1 MLTNLRWRLFA
12 SYLLIVLVG
21 VITLL
26 AAATF
31 IAEIIFHSDIQNILS
46 RYGSGAEGVAALNQA
61 FTRGIQN
68 ALLVAAG
75 ASVGAAIA
83 ISIFVSGR
91 VTRPLRE
98 LVKAANRVAS
108 GYYEERVH
116 TPNIQEIAELA
127 RAFNQMATNLEQ
139 NERLRRELVSDLA
152 HEIRTPLT
160 AIQGYMEGLI
170 DGVLTPD
177 PAVFG
182 RVQRE
187 ARRLERLAQELGTLS
202 ELDAPRLKLKLERFA
217 PGDVLQEVAGQVQ
230 PQFEFDGLL
239 LQVQVKP
246 PDAQATLGEVL
257 ADRDKLEQILINL
270 LSNALRYTEIGGKVT
285 LAVEREAALLKFS
298 VQDSGI
304 GIAPEHL
311 LHIFERFY
319 RVDKSRSRRGNTG
332 GSGIGLTIVK
342 RLVEAQG
349 GTIWLESQ
357 LGQGTT
363 VYFTLPAA

>member
-31 IAEIIFHSDIQNILS
+31 IAETIFHSDIQNILN
-46 RYGSGAEGVAALNQA
+46 RYGSGTEGVNALNRA
-61 FTRGIQN
+61 FATGIQN
-68 ALLVAAG
+68 ALLVAAA
-75 ASVGAAIA
+75 ASVAAA
-83 ISIFVSGR
+83 VGISLFVSGR
-91 VTRPLRE
+91 VTQPLRE
-98 LVKAANRVAS
+98 LVEAANRLAS

-116 TPNIQEIAELA
+116 TPNIREIAELA
-127 RAFNQMATNLEQ
+127 RAFNQMAANLEQ
-139 NERLRRELVSDLA
+139 NERLRRDLVSDLA

-160 AIQGYMEGLI
+160 AIQGHMEGLL
-170 DGVLTPD
+170 DGVLAPD

-202 ELDAPRLKLKLERFA
+202 ELDSPRLKLKPERLAPLEILR
-217 PGDVLQEVAGQVQ
+217 EVAAQVQ
-230 PQFEFDGLL
+230 PQFEFDGLT
-239 LQVQVKP
+239 LQVKSPV
-246 PDAQATLGEVL
+246 AETNLGEVL

-270 LSNALRYTEIGGKVT
+270 LSNALRYTEVGGQVT
-285 LAVEREAALLKFS
+285 LGVARTGDLLKFA

-311 LHIFERFY
+311 PHIFERFY